1 MNIFAQMELIKDIFF
16 DRSDASRR
24 RMPSVKPKS
33 REKWRRRGGRSR
45 RRRDRWSC
53 RGRLSEMLEGSARK
67 MEKRFVG
74 EIE

>member
-1 MNIFAQMELIKDIFF
+1 MSYIQVAALVSINDITHQMELIKDIFF

-33 REKWRRRGGRSR
+33 REKWRRRGGRWR

-53 RGRLSEMLEGSARK
+53 RGRLSRS
-67 MEKRFVG
+67 
-74 EIE
+74 